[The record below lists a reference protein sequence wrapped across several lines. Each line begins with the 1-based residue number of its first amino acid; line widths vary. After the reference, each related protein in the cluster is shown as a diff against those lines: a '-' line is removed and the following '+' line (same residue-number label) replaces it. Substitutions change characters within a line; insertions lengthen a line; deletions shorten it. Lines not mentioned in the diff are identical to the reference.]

1 MATETNPQVGK
12 PQVVV
17 QLNLMV
23 ALSADLRSQVKQAHW
38 NVVGENFI
46 AIHKL
51 LDELAATLLLQVDT
65 YAERIRALQ
74 AVPRG
79 TAREA
84 AKNSP
89 LKEFPLTELDEAEA
103 IRAVLERYEQ
113 YSGALT
119 EAIDTCDKSED
130 MTTQDVFIEAQ
141 RDVDLQAYFLRS
153 HLGKSART
161 ARPASKPAARPAS
174 KPARAASKPA
184 VRPAKK

>member
-1 MATETNPQVGK
+1 MATQTKPQVGK
-12 PQVVV
+12 PQVVE

-79 TAREA
+79 TSREA

-113 YSGALT
+113 YSEALT
-119 EAIDTCDKSED
+119 EAIDVCDKSED
-130 MTTQDVFIEAQ
+130 MTSQDVFIEAQ

-153 HLGKSART
+153 HLGKSGLAM
-161 ARPASKPAARPAS
+161 RPASKPAARPAS
-174 KPARAASKPA
+174 KPAARSARK
-184 VRPAKK
+184 